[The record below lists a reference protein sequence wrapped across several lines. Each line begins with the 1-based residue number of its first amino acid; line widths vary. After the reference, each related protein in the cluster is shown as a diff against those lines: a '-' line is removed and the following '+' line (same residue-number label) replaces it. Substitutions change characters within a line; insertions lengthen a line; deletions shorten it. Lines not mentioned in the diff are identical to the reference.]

1 MNTIFLYYWIGLTIA
16 YLIYYAV
23 NIFNDLHAKDKEK
36 STSKSE
42 SIEVPQADNNEEP
55 TEVVEDGDGFK
66 ITNGSQKNQ
75 IKDIQSAP
83 NIPVADIRGNR
94 TDNNDNSDATQT
106 EVSDNTP
113 PTIID
118 QENEMQLKIYEKLE
132 EIQPTYSLPL
142 DAHEIK
148 RAIANSGKVPGCF
161 IKIGVKYNEL

>member
-23 NIFNDLHAKDKEK
+23 NIFNDLHARDKEK

-42 SIEVPQADNNEEP
+42 SIEVPQADNNEDP

-66 ITNGSQKNQ
+66 IINENQKNQ
-75 IKDIQSAP
+75 VTNVQSAS
-83 NIPVADIRGNR
+83 NIPVADIRGDSS
-94 TDNNDNSDATQT
+94 DNNDMNDAPQPQIP
-106 EVSDNTP
+106 DNTP

-118 QENEMQLKIYEKLE
+118 RENDMQVKMYEKLE

-161 IKIGVKYNEL
+161 IKIGVKYNVL